1 MKMLILLFSLLILS
15 VTASAEITVYYDKNT
30 KEIQFVSDSNRINLS
45 EIDKIRLL
53 MKVLDKDIEFY
64 GLDNPIED
72 YKWLNNTFI
81 LNTQKI
87 SDRVNQ
93 RNQDAVDAQARRND
107 LDSAKI
113 KLEGLGFTPSEA
125 SALTQ

>member
-1 MKMLILLFSLLILS
+1 MKILIWLFSLLILS
-15 VTASAEITVYYDKNT
+15 VSASAEMTVYYDKNT
-30 KEIQFVSDSNRINLS
+30 KEIQFVSESSRVNLS
-45 EIDKIRLL
+45 EIDKTRLL
-53 MKVLDKDIEFY
+53 MKVLNKDIEFY

-93 RNQDAVDAQARRND
+93 RNQDVANEQARRIA
-107 LDSAKI
+107 LDSAKT
-113 KLEGLGFTPSEA
+113 KLIGLGLTISEA
-125 SALTQ
+125 EALTQ